1 MDNWRNKMPNYYL
14 GIDLGGTE
22 VKIAVVNKRGQ
33 IIAETGIPGSNTFSP
48 DALVRKIVEKSR
60 SLKNFK
66 LVSGVGAG
74 VAGDIDQKNGIVRF
88 SPNLTKW
95 KNVRLKAMLR
105 RYFKGPIVIDNDANA
120 AAFGAYFLDAGR
132 KAKNLICVTLGT
144 GIGGGIILDGKV
156 YRGATGT
163 AGEIGHIHYD
173 ANGPLCNCGS
183 HGCIEVYAGAP
194 SIIRQGKKLKSKIL
208 KRLTGGDLNNLTP
221 KILQEAALMGDKQA
235 LKLWKDTGTKLG
247 VIFADL
253 VNTFNPEMIIISGG
267 VSKANRLLTDP
278 IISTVSKRA
287 FKTAARACKIVV
299 SKFTNR
305 LGVVG
310 AALLAE

>member
-144 GIGGGIILDGKV
+144 GVGGGIILDGKV

-163 AGEIGHIHYD
+163 AGD
-173 ANGPLCNCGS
+173 S
-183 HGCIEVYAGAP
+183 
-194 SIIRQGKKLKSKIL
+194 
-208 KRLTGGDLNNLTP
+208 
-221 KILQEAALMGDKQA
+221 
-235 LKLWKDTGTKLG
+235 
-247 VIFADL
+247 
-253 VNTFNPEMIIISGG
+253 
-267 VSKANRLLTDP
+267 
-278 IISTVSKRA
+278 
-287 FKTAARACKIVV
+287 
-299 SKFTNR
+299 
-305 LGVVG
+305 VVG
-310 AALLAE
+310 PQAKPGGPGDRRCGHTAQAV